1 MGSPRPNP
9 WVNSLAPYIPGQSR
23 VDGLE
28 RVAKLSAN
36 ESPLGPS
43 PAAREAVATASGM
56 LHVYPDPD
64 AGALR
69 EAIAAHHG
77 LDPARVVCGAGS
89 DDLLHLIAQAYAGP
103 GDQIVHSRYGF
114 AMYPILAHMAGA
126 TSVQVENRNWAADVD
141 GILAAVTEK
150 TRIVFL
156 DNPNNPTGA
165 YLPASELERLAAGL
179 PESCLLVYDAAYA
192 ESADAADYTDGA
204 RLAHEAGNVFMT
216 RTFSKTYGLA
226 ALRIGWGY
234 GNTETVE
241 VINRIRMPFNT
252 AMPAQAAAAAALADQ
267 AFLGE
272 VREFTIRWRR
282 WLTDE
287 LRAAGLEV
295 VDSQTN
301 FVLMRFPRKPG
312 ATAEEANR
320 YLAARGF
327 LLRWL
332 PGQGLEDCLRLTIG
346 TEEQNRAVLT
356 HLREFLAGAPRAAA
370 SRG

>member
-1 MGSPRPNP
+1 MGSLKPNP
-9 WVNSLAPYIPGQSR
+9 WIDSLAPYVPGLAR
-23 VDGLE
+23 VDG
-28 RVAKLSAN
+28 VDKPAKLSAN
-36 ESPLGPS
+36 ESPLGAS
-43 PAAREAVATASGM
+43 PAAREAVAAAGEM

-64 AGALR
+64 ASALR

-77 LDPARVVCGAGS
+77 LDPVRVVCGAGS
-89 DDLLHLIAQAYAGP
+89 DDLLHLVAQAYAGP
-103 GDQIVHSRYGF
+103 GDEIIHSRFGF

-126 TSVQVENRNWAADVD
+126 RSVPVPNRSWAADVD
-141 GILAAVTEK
+141 GILASVTEK

-165 YLPASELERLAAGL
+165 YIPAAEVERLARAL
-179 PESCLLVYDAAYA
+179 PENCVLVYDAAYA
-192 ESADAADYTDGA
+192 ESVDAPDYTDGA
-204 RLAHEAGNVFMT
+204 RHAHDLPNVFMT

-234 GNTETVE
+234 GSAEMID

-252 AMPAQAAAAAALADQ
+252 TMPAQAAAAAALADQ
-267 AFLGE
+267 RFLGE
-272 VREFTIRWRR
+272 VRDFTSRWRR

-301 FVLMRFPRKPG
+301 FVLMRFPQEPG
-312 ATAEEANR
+312 FTAEDANAF
-320 YLAARGF
+320 LAARGY

-332 PGQGLEDCLRLTIG
+332 PGQGLDDCLRLTIG
-346 TEEQNRAVLT
+346 TEEQNRAVVTL
-356 HLREFLAGAPRAAA
+356 LKDFLASAPKAAT
-370 SRG
+370 GCC